1 MVLKGSRLE
10 INAWRRNGHC
20 VGTTGQSPHMTS
32 STPSQTPNGPW
43 WRGLNRYQ
51 ITVFIF
57 ASLGWMFDTMD
68 QQIFTMSRSMS
79 MRELVPD
86 GDLNTQNKYGGYA
99 TTCFILGWATG
110 GLIFGVLGDVWGR
123 AKTMALTI
131 FIYAVFTGLSALS
144 TTWVDFSIFR
154 FLAGLGVGGEFAVGV
169 ALIAE
174 VMPDRS
180 RAGALGTL
188 QALSALGNIM
198 AAIIIGYKDE
208 LGGWRNLY
216 WVGAAPALL
225 AGLVIFKLKE
235 PEKWVQWREK
245 VKADPNAAKQPGRM
259 RTLLGHPRWRRNAL
273 VGLTLAVAGVFGLWG
288 VGFWSGELID
298 STLPTMPTTTRDAI
312 QKIVAAPSLT
322 VQTNLVAKLDGNQT
336 RSYSNLYKYT
346 MPGGT
351 KFDAVTVKTAAL
363 SEAQKTKMTKLLDK
377 ALDPK
382 EEPKLKRKA
391 FILQQVGGFFGILL
405 MSYVAG
411 RFGRRIALG
420 VAMIGAYC
428 GATFVFYTFQDK
440 SQITYLWLLLGVSTL
455 MPFGCYAIYFPELF
469 PTSLRAT
476 GVSFCYNV
484 GRYITAF
491 GPILLP
497 QLALQL
503 HGRQEMSGFRMAAL
517 IMCSAY
523 FIGLIAL
530 IWAPET
536 KGQPLPEEEATA

>member
-1 MVLKGSRLE
+1 
-10 INAWRRNGHC
+10 
-20 VGTTGQSPHMTS
+20 MTS
-32 STPSQTPNGPW
+32 SHQTPTGPW
-43 WRGLNRYQ
+43 WQGLNRYQ

-57 ASLGWMFDTMD
+57 ASLGWLFDTMD
-68 QQIFTMSRSMS
+68 QQIFTMSRSIT

-86 GDLNTQNKYGGYA
+86 GDLNLQNKYGGYA

-131 FIYAVFTGLSALS
+131 FTYALFTGLSALS
-144 TTWVDFSIFR
+144 TSWVDFSVFR

-180 RAGALGTL
+180 RAGALGSL
-188 QALSALGNIM
+188 QALSALGNIS
-198 AAIIIGYKDE
+198 AAVIIGYKEE

-225 AGLVIFKLKE
+225 AALVIFKLKE
-235 PEKWVQWREK
+235 PQKWVEWREK
-245 VKADPNAAKQPGRM
+245 VKADPHAAKHPGRLT
-259 RTLLGHPRWRRNAL
+259 TLLRHPRWRRNAL
-273 VGLTLAVAGVFGLWG
+273 VGLALAVAGVFGLWG

-298 STLPTMPTTTRDAI
+298 STLPTMPAATRDAI
-312 QKIVAAPSLT
+312 QKIIAAPTPAEQAQQVS
-322 VQTNLVAKLDGNQT
+322 QLDANQT
-336 RSYSNLYKYT
+336 RSYQNLYKYT
-346 MPGGT
+346 MASGT
-351 KFDAVTVKTAAL
+351 TFDPAKVKTAAL
-363 SEAQKTKMTKLLDK
+363 DEAQKAKMKRLVDR

-391 FILQQVGGFFGILL
+391 FILQQVGGFMGILL

-411 RFGRRIALG
+411 RFGRRVALA
-420 VAMIGAYC
+420 VAMVGGYA
-428 GATFVFYTFQDK
+428 GATFVFYTFQEK
-440 SQITYLWLLLGVSTL
+440 SQITYLWLLLGVCTL

-497 QLALQL
+497 QLAIQL
-503 HGRQEMSGFRMAAL
+503 HGKQEMSGFRMAAL

-530 IWAPET
+530 YWAPET
-536 KGQPLPEEEATA
+536 RGQPLPEEEAAA